1 MIVQIEYIPGST
13 PAKIYPR
20 RQLMILDKKKFS
32 MIPSVPMRVFVLAH
46 ELAHT
51 VELDELAADLL
62 AFDLYVKRGY
72 PIRSAI
78 FAITRLLEP
87 STAHKRAIN
96 ILRRLS
102 DVSNLLADE
111 KLQSWYED

>member
-1 MIVQIEYIPGST
+1 MIVQIANFPGNS

-20 RQLMILDKKKFS
+20 RRLMILNKKKFS

-51 VELDELAADLL
+51 IESDELAADLL

-72 PIRSAI
+72 PIRDAI
-78 FAITRLLEP
+78 FAITKLLEP
-87 STAHKRAIN
+87 SAAHKRAIN
-96 ILRRLS
+96 ILQRLS
-102 DVSNLLADE
+102 SARNLLVNE
-111 KLQSWYED
+111 KL